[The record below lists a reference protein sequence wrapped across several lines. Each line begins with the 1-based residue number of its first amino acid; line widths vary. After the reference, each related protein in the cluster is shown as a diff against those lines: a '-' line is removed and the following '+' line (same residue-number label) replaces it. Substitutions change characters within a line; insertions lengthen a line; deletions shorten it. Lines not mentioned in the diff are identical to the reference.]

1 MSLGGERS
9 NYSFLISSQWLKKK
23 NTDKVDQVEEDC
35 QLERGLR
42 DLGSRHR

>member
-1 MSLGGERS
+1 MSRGGERS
-9 NYSFLISSQWLKKK
+9 DYSFLISSQWLKK

-35 QLERGLR
+35 QLGRGLR